1 MKTIFIYTPRR
12 GRTDGLAAGRA
23 TDWKHDAVV

>member
-1 MKTIFIYTPRR
+1 MKTIFIYIPRR
-12 GRTDGLAAGRA
+12 GRIDRLAAGRA